1 MGAVPVEV
9 KVIYRD
15 KEWNLKN
22 ATTVKDVL
30 KKLNINTQTVL
41 ITVEGE
47 LVTEDH
53 QLKDGDVVTLIDVVS
68 GG

>member
-1 MGAVPVEV
+1 MLVEV

-15 KEWNLKN
+15 REWSLKN

-30 KKLNINTQTVL
+30 KQLNVNSQTVL
-41 ITVEGE
+41 VAVEGE
-47 LVTEDH
+47 LVTEDFH
-53 QLKDGDVVTLIDVVS
+53 LKDGDVVTLIDVVS

>member
-1 MGAVPVEV
+1 MLVEV

-15 KEWNLKN
+15 REWNLKN

-30 KKLNINTQTVL
+30 KQLNVNSQTVL
-41 ITVEGE
+41 VAVEGE
-47 LVTEDH
+47 LVTEDFH
-53 QLKDGDVVTLIDVVS
+53 LKDGDVVTLIDVVS